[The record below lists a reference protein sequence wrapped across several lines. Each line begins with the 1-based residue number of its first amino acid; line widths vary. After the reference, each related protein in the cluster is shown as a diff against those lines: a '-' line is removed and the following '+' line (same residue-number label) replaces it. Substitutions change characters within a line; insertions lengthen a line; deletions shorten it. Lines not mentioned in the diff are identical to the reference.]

1 MILYATIIPYNP
13 SENDTVNSMQELIRV
28 LINSIEV
35 IFIFYLLKGKNNF
48 SENENGLKVL
58 AVGLGW
64 SLADSLCMHLFYF
77 LMNATG
83 EEFTWEYIQT
93 GILSNVDLI
102 EKIGMV
108 ALIQSLITLSTEKK
122 FSGHILLFIIGKYL
136 FSAFGFKKV
145 EGMFLKNLSIG
156 DKWEELVGRIAV
168 AAIFGIFCKIV
179 FRVSNKTE
187 EEKAMEEYNKMKS
200 KKKI

>member
-1 MILYATIIPYNP
+1 MTGVQ
-13 SENDTVNSMQELIRV
+13 TVCS
-28 LINSIEV
+28 S
-35 IFIFYLLKGKNNF
+35 
-48 SENENGLKVL
+48 
-58 AVGLGW
+58 
-64 SLADSLCMHLFYF
+64 
-77 LMNATG
+77 
-83 EEFTWEYIQT
+83 
-93 GILSNVDLI
+93 DL
-102 EKIGMV
+102 IGMV

-145 EGMFLKNLSIG
+145 EGMFLKNLS
-156 DKWEELVGRIAV
+156 DKWEEIVGRIAV